1 MTVALGNHMG
11 NLIFVIGKS
20 LRPALVLS
28 LKFSD
33 LYNRNGR
40 LEKPE
45 EGNPV
50 KIRKPFEAGAQ
61 DYFQ

>member
-1 MTVALGNHMG
+1 MG
-11 NLIFVIGKS
+11 NLFFVIGKS
-20 LRPALVLS
+20 LRLAVVLS

-33 LYNRNGR
+33 LYNQNGK

-50 KIRKPFEAGAQ
+50 KIRKTFEAGAQ